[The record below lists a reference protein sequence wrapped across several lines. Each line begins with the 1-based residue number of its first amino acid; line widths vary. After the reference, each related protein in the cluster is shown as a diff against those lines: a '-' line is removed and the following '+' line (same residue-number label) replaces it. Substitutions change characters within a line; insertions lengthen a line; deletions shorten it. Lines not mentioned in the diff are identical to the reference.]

1 VENLQFCCFFENR
14 FKRESLLV
22 LDYYPWMCYLE
33 ICLII
38 GDGLFGHTYPYSHTM
53 VCAWKRHSN
62 SWNDPSTIWLCPP
75 TYVAYIQLWMPR
87 PSLLVCNHETFQLF
101 PIWTNK
107 KHIYIYVGMCMHL
120 SRNMWFCTLNKCVH
134 VHRTMHVSYMYS
146 ICMFRELHGYTS
158 IDLRIYTYI
167 YILGSCS
174 NTFSLRLKLPR
185 LYSLSSI
192 IILLKFSNYTP

>member
-1 VENLQFCCFFENR
+1 MVYSAIHIHTPIRWFVPG
-14 FKRESLLV
+14 KGTAI
-22 LDYYPWMCYLE
+22 LE
-33 ICLII
+33 TIL
-38 GDGLFGHTYPYSHTM
+38 P
-53 VCAWKRHSN
+53 
-62 SWNDPSTIWLCPP
+62 PSDCPP